1 MLEFL
6 HLQNRDSTIYPLQ
19 MLGKPN
25 DNIRKYKHKTNIIL
39 SVKIDLIFSPKVLI
53 NSMNASLVLN
63 FIKHVLLKKKHIKNR
78 WSCCKSTFENSER
91 YQ

>member
-1 MLEFL
+1 
-6 HLQNRDSTIYPLQ
+6 

-63 FIKHVLLKKKHIKNR
+63 FIKHVLLKK
-78 WSCCKSTFENSER
+78 T
-91 YQ
+91 Y